1 MTITHNRH
9 PFLKIR
15 QLLRRNSTPAEI
27 LLWNRLRDRRMC
39 GHKFRR
45 QHSIGRYVLDFYSPK
60 LRLGIELDGSQHLK
74 DDQVDYDQARTDWLA
89 AQNIKIIRY
98 WNNEILNQMES
109 VLEDIYRT
117 IKELPN
123 Q

>member
-1 MTITHNRH
+1 M
-9 PFLKIR
+9 
-15 QLLRRNSTPAEI
+15 RRNSTPAEI

>member
-1 MTITHNRH
+1 
-9 PFLKIR
+9 
-15 QLLRRNSTPAEI
+15 
-27 LLWNRLRDRRMC
+27 MC